1 MQRPLSPQVSQ
12 TYYATPE
19 GFSLQ
24 LYAAEPDIAAK
35 PLAMSWDARGR
46 LWVCESVDYP
56 NELHEDGRG
65 NDRIRICEDT
75 DGDGKADKFTVF
87 AEGLSI
93 PTSIAFYRGGA
104 IVQNAT
110 ETIYLKDINGD
121 DRADERTT
129 LISGWNMRDTHGGVS
144 NFQYGLDNWIW
155 AMQGYNPSSPR
166 YVDSEGNERE
176 VPTFRQGFFRFRL
189 DQSDPPRVVDVEFLR
204 STSNNT
210 WGLGIS
216 EEGLVFGSTANGNPS
231 VFMSIPNRYYE
242 RVQGWSAN
250 TLRMISDT
258 ARFSPVTD
266 KVRQVDNFG
275 AYTAGAGHA
284 VYTARTYPEQWWNR
298 TAFVCGPTGHLVGVF
313 VLEGDGAGYRSTSP
327 MNLVASRDE
336 WSAPIMAEVGPDG
349 NVWIID
355 WYNYIVQ
362 HNPTPYGFETGKG
375 AAYESELRDK
385 KHARIYRLKYD
396 GAVDPS
402 TAALSS
408 LDTATPAE
416 LVATLRH
423 PTKLWRLHA
432 QRLLVER
439 GQLDVAPELIAMMKD
454 NSVDAVGLNV
464 GAIHSIGAL
473 RGLGAFD
480 ENSMPAALDAL
491 YAAPGHPSAGVRR
504 NAILALPASEASRDK
519 LLATSLLRD
528 SDAQVQLA
536 AILALSDLPPSRAG
550 AEAVATL
557 LMDEVA
563 GDPWISDAISS
574 AAAMHGVDFVQ
585 ALAQRLPRGSSDDR
599 QLSREVAK
607 VADIVGEHIARS
619 GLDAGQLASLLD
631 ALASADRRLVPTV
644 LASLSRFWP
653 EDRVVQLPPAAERAM
668 ENLLAGAPMDTKS
681 DLLRLAQVWNVGNT
695 DELQRQHS
703 ASLLAIVENAD
714 LADGERIEAAEALV
728 RIDLEGGAAG
738 RDILRMISPQ
748 TSLPLLTGLLRAVSE
763 SRYEGFADEL
773 LDLHGNLLPQGRQAV
788 VEVLLEQ
795 PDSTNALLDAIAA
808 GKFDVA
814 GLSIEQMAAL
824 RAHPIQAI
832 RMRAD
837 ELMVQRGGGPDP
849 DRQEALAAL
858 LSVAE
863 AAGNA
868 ERGKELFAKHCAV
881 CHMHGGVGE
890 TIAPDLTGMFVHPK
904 KHILENIIDPS
915 RDVETN
921 FRSYSIIS
929 NGRVYVG
936 MYAGESRTTVTMV
949 DSTGKRHVIQR
960 GEIEEVYSSTKSLMP
975 DGFEKVLSQSDLAD
989 VLEFLATRQRYVPLR
1004 LAGVATT
1011 SSADSPFGRGFG
1023 RRGNDRTERGERDSR
1038 SGNSESRRGDRRE
1051 RRERRDGRDGGLLAL
1066 ADWKPTTVGG
1076 VPFSLVDPQQGA
1088 VKNILLLGGPSSRF
1102 ARDLPASVRLPCGLP
1117 AKKLHLLSGVSLG
1130 GFPFHPD
1137 KSTSLVVRFHYED
1150 GQTEDHE
1157 LKNGVHFANY
1167 REREDVP
1174 ESEFAFRMDD
1184 QQMRYLALEPKRA
1197 DALIA
1202 DIEFI
1207 KADDPTL
1214 PIVLAVTAEL
1224 P

>member
-1 MQRPLSPQVSQ
+1 
-12 TYYATPE
+12 
-19 GFSLQ
+19 
-24 LYAAEPDIAAK
+24 
-35 PLAMSWDARGR
+35 
-46 LWVCESVDYP
+46 
-56 NELHEDGRG
+56 
-65 NDRIRICEDT
+65 
-75 DGDGKADKFTVF
+75 
-87 AEGLSI
+87 
-93 PTSIAFYRGGA
+93 
-104 IVQNAT
+104 
-110 ETIYLKDINGD
+110 
-121 DRADERTT
+121 
-129 LISGWNMRDTHGGVS
+129 
-144 NFQYGLDNWIW
+144 
-155 AMQGYNPSSPR
+155 
-166 YVDSEGNERE
+166 
-176 VPTFRQGFFRFRL
+176 
-189 DQSDPPRVVDVEFLR
+189 
-204 STSNNT
+204 
-210 WGLGIS
+210 
-216 EEGLVFGSTANGNPS
+216 
-231 VFMSIPNRYYE
+231 
-242 RVQGWSAN
+242 
-250 TLRMISDT
+250 
-258 ARFSPVTD
+258 
-266 KVRQVDNFG
+266 
-275 AYTAGAGHA
+275 
-284 VYTARTYPEQWWNR
+284 
-298 TAFVCGPTGHLVGVF
+298 
-313 VLEGDGAGYRSTSP
+313 
-327 MNLVASRDE
+327 
-336 WSAPIMAEVGPDG
+336 
-349 NVWIID
+349 
-355 WYNYIVQ
+355 
-362 HNPTPYGFETGKG
+362 
-375 AAYESELRDK
+375 
-385 KHARIYRLKYD
+385 
-396 GAVDPS
+396 
-402 TAALSS
+402 
-408 LDTATPAE
+408 
-416 LVATLRH
+416 
-423 PTKLWRLHA
+423 
-432 QRLLVER
+432 
-439 GQLDVAPELIAMMKD
+439 
-454 NSVDAVGLNV
+454 
-464 GAIHSIGAL
+464 
-473 RGLGAFD
+473 
-480 ENSMPAALDAL
+480 
-491 YAAPGHPSAGVRR
+491 
-504 NAILALPASEASRDK
+504 
-519 LLATSLLRD
+519 
-528 SDAQVQLA
+528 
-536 AILALSDLPPSRAG
+536 
-550 AEAVATL
+550 
-557 LMDEVA
+557 
-563 GDPWISDAISS
+563 
-574 AAAMHGVDFVQ
+574 
-585 ALAQRLPRGSSDDR
+585 
-599 QLSREVAK
+599 
-607 VADIVGEHIARS
+607 
-619 GLDAGQLASLLD
+619 
-631 ALASADRRLVPTV
+631 
-644 LASLSRFWP
+644 
-653 EDRVVQLPPAAERAM
+653 M

-681 DLLRLAQVWNVGNT
+681 DLLRLAQLWKVGNT
-695 DELQRQHS
+695 DELQRQHG
-703 ASLLAIVENAD
+703 ASLRAIVENAD
-714 LADGERIEAAEALV
+714 LADDERIEAAEALV

-748 TSLPLLTGLLRAVSE
+748 TSLPLLKGLLRAISE

-814 GLSIEQMAAL
+814 GLSLEQMAAL

-837 ELMVQRGGGPDP
+837 ELMVQQGGGPDP

-904 KHILENIIDPS
+904 KHVLENIIDPS

-975 DGFEKVLSQSDLAD
+975 DGFEKVMSQSDLAD

-1023 RRGNDRTERGERDSR
+1023 RRGDDRGERGERDGG
-1038 SGNSESRRGDRRE
+1038 SGNGESRRGDRRE
-1051 RRERRDGRDGGLLAL
+1051 RRERRDGRDGGLLAMT
-1066 ADWKPTTVGG
+1066 DWKPTTVGG

-1088 VKNILLLGGPSSRF
+1088 VKNILLFGGPSSRF

-1130 GFPFHPD
+1130 GFPFHSE

-1184 QQMRYLALEPKRA
+1184 QQMRYLAIEPKRT

-1202 DIEFI
+1202 EIEFI